1 MIVRIPELLLS
12 RSSWSF
18 LKAMGKRGFLG
29 DEEDNDISAADA
41 AIVDVMAAASPDSA
55 ADDFEAE
62 EEGVYSITT

>member
-1 MIVRIPELLLS
+1 M
-12 RSSWSF
+12 
-18 LKAMGKRGFLG
+18 G